1 MYLTPKREVYKQSLS
16 DEQERWRSQARNK
29 PQKFEQLSFISPFQ
43 DGKAKRSKVLIATER
58 LHMQNR
64 LKGFLF
70 LYFTSQKL
78 PEVYTFLMGREPV
91 RIVMSSF

>member
-29 PQKFEQLSFISPFQ
+29 PQKFEQLSFIPSFQ

-58 LHMQNR
+58 LHVQSR

-70 LYFTSQKL
+70 LYSQKL
-78 PEVYTFLMGREPV
+78 PEVYTFTMGREPV
-91 RIVMSSF
+91 RIIMSSF